1 MLMLVVLV
9 DQEDK
14 LGGNV
19 DHCDNAL
26 LGSEKE
32 ELAPVGLQLVDDD
45 ETQLAESLVS
55 RANVLVLVG
64 SHCCDDL
71 NMCLTELIRQL
82 LLRNLNSSLQ
92 FFYNISFPFIN
103 KQCSQLS

>member
-1 MLMLVVLV
+1 M

-26 LGSEKE
+26 LGSEEE
-32 ELAPVGLQLVDDD
+32 ELAPVGLQLVDDG

-55 RANVLVLVG
+55 RANVLVG

-82 LLRNLNSSLQ
+82 LLSNLNSSLQ

>member
-26 LGSEKE
+26 LGSEEE
-32 ELAPVGLQLVDDD
+32 ELVPVGLQLVDDG
-45 ETQLAESLVS
+45 ETRLAESLVS
-55 RANVLVLVG
+55 RAPVLVG

-71 NMCLTELIRQL
+71 NMCLTELVFSNCL
-82 LLRNLNSSLQ
+82 PVLV
-92 FFYNISFPFIN
+92 
-103 KQCSQLS
+103 SQSTSNVT